1 MTATINKGV
10 RSLPKQKVAYAKLK
24 DSETKY
30 ILYGG
35 AAGGGKS
42 WLGCEW
48 LMQCGY
54 YLPGTRWFIGRNNL
68 VDTRGSVLITWG
80 KVAKAHGFTEY
91 RYNDHGIK
99 FNNGSEV
106 VFLDLTFYPRKDPL
120 FERLG
125 SKEFTGGWIEEAGE
139 VDFGAF
145 DTLKSRIGR
154 HLNAELRLTPKI
166 LITCNPK
173 KNWLYKEFYK
183 PWKLGTLPKD
193 MVFIPALPSD
203 NQNLTSDYME
213 ALMSIKDKAKKE
225 RLLKG
230 NWEYEDDPNALVEFD
245 AIVDSFTNEFI
256 EPDPKDKCMTV
267 DVAMQG
273 SDLFVIAVWYG
284 FVLMELYT
292 APKSTGKSIVEDI
305 RRMQNKHKIR
315 ASKVLY
321 DNDGIGAFIGGKG
334 GFISGAKPFKNGG
347 KPLKDRPKGVKLP
360 NRYAVENYANLKTQ
374 CCYKLADRINE
385 GGYYLKAMRGTEHE
399 EKVTEELEQLKS
411 RDRDKDGVLR
421 IARKEDEKLILG
433 RSPDRRDVL
442 MMREYFELLKS
453 SSLGWG

>member
-1 MTATINKGV
+1 MTATENNFVK
-10 RSLPKQKVAYAKLK
+10 SLRKQKVAYGKLK
-24 DSETKY
+24 DSKTKY

-91 RYNDHGIK
+91 KYNDHGIK
-99 FNNGSEV
+99 FKNGSEV

-154 HLNAELRLTPKI
+154 HLNAELELTPKI

-183 PWKLGTLPKD
+183 PWKLKTLPKD
-193 MVFIPALPSD
+193 IAFIPALPSD
-203 NQNLTSDYME
+203 NEFLTDDYMD

-225 RLLKG
+225 RLLRG
-230 NWEYEDDPNALVEFD
+230 NWEYEDDPNALIEFD
-245 AIVDSFTNEFI
+245 AIIDSFNNDHI
-256 EPDPKDKCMTV
+256 EQSQKDKCITI

-284 FVLMELYT
+284 FVLEELYT
-292 APKSTGKSIVEDI
+292 APKSTGKSIIDDI
-305 RRMQNKHKIR
+305 KRMQKKHQIR

-321 DNDGIGAFIGGKG
+321 DNDGIGAFIGGKS
-334 GFISGAKPFKNGG
+334 GFIPGAKPFKNGG
-347 KPLKDRPKGVKLP
+347 KALKDSPKGVKVSSKY
-360 NRYAVENYANLKTQ
+360 REMNYDNLKTQ
-374 CCYKLADRINE
+374 CCYKMADRINE
-385 GGYYLKAMRGTEHE
+385 GGYYFKAMKGTTHE
-399 EKVTEELEQLKS
+399 ELLTEELEQLKS
-411 RDRDKDGVLR
+411 RDSDKDGVLR
-421 IARKEDEKLILG
+421 IIRKEDEKLILG
-433 RSPDRRDVL
+433 RSPDRRDVV

-453 SSLGWG
+453 SALGWG

>member
-1 MTATINKGV
+1 MVAIKKGV
-10 RSLPKQKVAYAKLK
+10 VQLPKQKEAYGVLK
-24 DSETKY
+24 DSKTKY

-68 VDTRGSVLITWG
+68 KDTRESVLITWG
-80 KVAKAHGFTEY
+80 KVAKAHGFNEY
-91 RYNDHGIK
+91 RYGDHGIK
-99 FNNGSEV
+99 FKNGSEV
-106 VFLDLTFYPRKDPL
+106 VFLDLTFYPKKDPL

-154 HLNAELRLTPKI
+154 HFNAELKLTPKI

-173 KNWLYKEFYK
+173 KNWLYKDFYK
-183 PWKLGTLPKD
+183 PWKRGTLSED
-193 MVFIPALPSD
+193 MAFIPALPSD
-203 NQNLTSDYME
+203 NQFLTEDYID
-213 ALMSIKDKAKKE
+213 ALKSIKDKAKKE
-225 RLLKG
+225 RLLLG
-230 NWEYEDDPNALVEFD
+230 NWEYDDDPTALLEFD
-245 AIVDSFTNEFI
+245 AIIDSFNNTFV
-256 EPDPKDKCMTV
+256 EPDEKDKCMTV

-273 SDLFVIAVWYG
+273 SDLFVVAVWYG
-284 FVLMELYT
+284 FVLMDLFV

-305 RRMQNKHKIR
+305 KRLQKNHRIR
-315 ASKVLY
+315 SSKVLY

-334 GFISGAKPFKNGG
+334 GFIPGAKPFKNGG
-347 KPLKDRPKGVKLP
+347 KPMKVNPKGVNLP
-360 NRYAVENYANLKTQ
+360 SKQQYENYDNLKTQ
-374 CCYKLADRINE
+374 CSYKMAERINE
-385 GGYYLKAMRGTEHE
+385 GGYYFKAMTGTVHE
-399 EKVTEELEQLKS
+399 EMLTEELEQLKS
-411 RDRDKDGVLR
+411 RDADKDSVLR
-421 IARKEDEKLILG
+421 VVRKESEKLILG
-433 RSPDRRDVL
+433 RSPDLRDVV
-442 MMREYFELLKS
+442 MMREYFELTKS

>member
-1 MTATINKGV
+1 MVTTRKGV
-10 RSLPKQKVAYAKLK
+10 VSLRKQKDAYAKLK
-24 DSETKY
+24 DGNTKY

-48 LMQCGY
+48 EMQCGY
-54 YLPGTRWFIGRNNL
+54 HLPGTRWFIGRNNL
-68 VDTRGSVLITWG
+68 KDTRESVLITWG

-91 RYNDHGIK
+91 KYNDNGIQ
-99 FNNGSEV
+99 FHNGSEI

-120 FERLG
+120 FERFG

-154 HLNAELRLTPKI
+154 HLNAELELTPKI

-183 PWKLGTLPKD
+183 PWKLGNLPED
-193 MVFIPALPSD
+193 MAFIPALPSD
-203 NQNLTSDYME
+203 NSFLTSDYIDS
-213 ALMSIKDKAKKE
+213 LKSIKDKAKRE
-225 RLLKG
+225 RLLMG
-230 NWEYEDDPNALVEFD
+230 NWEYDDDPTVLIEFD
-245 AIVDSFTNEFI
+245 AIVDSFTNSHI
-256 EPDPKDKCMTV
+256 EPDHRDKCITV

-273 SDLFVIAVWYG
+273 SDLFIVAVWYG
-284 FVLMELYT
+284 FVLEDVFV
-292 APKSTGKSIVEDI
+292 APKSTGKSIVDDI
-305 RRMQNKHKIR
+305 KKMQRKHRIR

-334 GFISGAKPFKNGG
+334 GFIPGAKPFKNGG
-347 KPLKDRPKGVKLP
+347 KPMRVNPPGAKLP
-360 NRYAVENYANLKTQ
+360 SRYQYENFDNLKTQ
-374 CCYKLADRINE
+374 CCYKMAERFNE
-385 GGYYLKAMRGTEHE
+385 GGYYLKAFRGTAHE
-399 EKVTEELEQLKS
+399 ELVTEELEQLKS
-411 RDRDKDGVLR
+411 RDADKDSVLR

-433 RSPDRRDVL
+433 RSPDRRDVV

-453 SSLGWG
+453 TSLSWG